1 LKKFVVAILKSSS
14 WKDYALFKNHPE
26 YSAILNLI
34 ARHKDLDF
42 VLIGTSESALASY
55 RMKDNVLAWDIPI
68 PHRLVES
75 LTSQLHLFRILAVA
89 RPRIIISAGLMN
101 VVPALVTSLFYPK
114 CRVAPIF
121 IGEFE
126 YYGTKKTGRLLN
138 CIQFK
143 TMSIVLRLLET
154 KMPKIFALSLWERK
168 GIEKIAPNLKGK
180 ITLIS
185 YPISSI
191 FNSIKRKSDQ
201 ETIPPKVLTVAGIE
215 PRKGL
220 DVLIKAVSLLTIE
233 ERPKVIIKGGIR
245 DPFYMQQLL
254 RLVEMLSLE
263 NWIQFDKSIIDYDA
277 LLSYYQEATLFVF
290 PTRADCLGVVVL
302 EALHSGLPVIATSVG
317 GIPDMIQNGV
327 NGILIEPDNPQELA
341 NVISR
346 LLKDKASRDALAR
359 NAISTLENRYYNRI
373 TLENAFEKSVQEL

>member
-1 LKKFVVAILKSSS
+1 MRKPVVAILKSSS
-14 WKDYALFKNHPE
+14 WKDYTLFKNHPE
-26 YSAILNLI
+26 YSAIFNLI
-34 ARHKDLDF
+34 ERHKDLDF
-42 VLIGTSESALASY
+42 VLTGTSESALSCY
-55 RMKDNVLAWDIPI
+55 RIKNNVFAWDIPI
-68 PHRLVES
+68 PHSLIES
-75 LTSQLHLFRILAVA
+75 LTSQLHLFKILVVS
-89 RPRIIISAGLMN
+89 RPRIIISGGLMN
-101 VVPALVTSLFYPK
+101 VVPALVASLFSHK
-114 CRVAPIF
+114 CKVAPIF

-143 TMSIVLRLLET
+143 IMSVVLRLLEM
-154 KMPKIFALSLWERK
+154 KMSDIFALSLWERR

-180 ITLIS
+180 ITLVS

-191 FNSIKRKSDQ
+191 FNSINRKSDQ

-220 DVLIKAVSLLTIE
+220 DVLVKAISLLPIE
-233 ERPKVIIKGGIR
+233 ERPKVTIKGGVR

-254 RLVEMLSLE
+254 RLVGTLSLE
-263 NWIQFDKSIIDYDA
+263 NWIQFDTNIIDYDA
-277 LLSYYQEATLFVF
+277 LLNYYQEATLFVF

-341 NVISR
+341 NAISW
-346 LLKDKASRDALAR
+346 LLKDKASRDTLAR
-359 NAISTLENRYYNRI
+359 NAVSTLENRYYNRI